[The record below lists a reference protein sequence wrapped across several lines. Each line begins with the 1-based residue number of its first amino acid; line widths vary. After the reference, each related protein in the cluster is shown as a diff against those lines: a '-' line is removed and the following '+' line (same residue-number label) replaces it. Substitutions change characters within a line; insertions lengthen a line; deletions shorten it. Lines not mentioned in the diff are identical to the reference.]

1 MARANQLQRL
11 ADDLDLSVGV
21 LRGIAKGEGRKEEDI
36 VRQSAARALGQIALW
51 AGYPTKQ
58 RAEKEIAKLA
68 RTNYITSDVL
78 LKRLD
83 KFMTAN
89 AEKPFANLPPFR
101 LARAALVAENMTLFV
116 ELYRRYWKIL
126 RLPFLYM
133 PFSEANVKNDMD
145 HDMLDRAAASMRGKG
160 ASRRPFEG
168 VQRIIGL
175 KAFLKGLRA
184 RAKRWGSVSSL
195 YWQAALELN
204 PKVKQPGLAAARK
217 KAHPHPQ
224 GAIVKTQKTRDGWII
239 EVEHHADKENPRFY
253 KKMEGII
260 RDSVKYWSDMAGKQI
275 VASKK
280 LGKLLS

>member
-1 MARANQLQRL
+1 MARANQLQKL
-11 ADDLDLSVGV
+11 ADDLDLSIGV
-21 LRGIAKGEGRKEEDI
+21 LRGIAKGEARKEEDI

-51 AGYPTKQ
+51 TGYPSKA
-58 RAEKEIAKLA
+58 RAEQEITKLA

-89 AEKPFANLPPFR
+89 AEKPFVNLPPFR
-101 LARAALVAENMTLFV
+101 LARAALVAENMPLFV
-116 ELYRRYWKIL
+116 EYYQRYRKLL
-126 RLPFLYM
+126 RFPFFYM
-133 PFSEANVKNDMD
+133 PFDEGHVQKEMD
-145 HDMLDRAAASMRGKG
+145 HDMLDKAAARG
-160 ASRRPFEG
+160 AVANRRPYG
-168 VQRIIGL
+168 GAQRIIGL
-175 KAFLKGLRA
+175 KAFLKGLRD
-184 RAKRWGSVSSL
+184 RAERWGSVSSL

-253 KKMEGII
+253 KKVEGII
-260 RDSVKYWSDMAGKQI
+260 RDSVNYWSAMAGKQI